1 MKLKTLSVGEV
12 NNYVKKLV
20 ENDFILKN
28 LNVKGEISNLKF
40 HSSGH
45 IYFSLKDENS
55 KVNCIMFKNNAV
67 NLDFRLE
74 EGMKVEIKARLG
86 VYHKEGTYQLYCENI
101 KKAGIGEFFEEFH
114 KLKKELSEEG
124 IFDEKY
130 KRALPKFPKRI
141 GIITARTG
149 AAVRDII
156 NVIQRRNKSL
166 DIILYPAK
174 VQGEN
179 AADSII
185 EGIRYF
191 NNEKSVDVIIL
202 GRGGGSIEELWA
214 FNNRDL
220 AYEIFNGRIPTVS
233 AVGHE
238 VDFTIS
244 DFVSDMRAPTP
255 SAAGELV
262 SPSLQ
267 EMINDL
273 LNKKEFLHR
282 AIDRKFLNAKRDVDL
297 LHKGLKGNNPKHI
310 IEKRIKEVNSLEE
323 KLNFLGKR
331 KIDKAKDELIALN
344 SILQTLNPLNTLGRG
359 YSVIMDKEDKVINE
373 VSELKKNDMVK
384 VIMKMARKETNYE
397 SMVSELN
404 EIVKQ
409 LENGDLTL
417 EQSIKSYENGV
428 KIANKLYK
436 KLSTLE
442 GKIKVVEDEKEEDF
456 GGYSNEY

>member
-101 KKAGIGEFFEEFH
+101 KKAGIGELFEEFH

-220 AYEIFNGRIPTVS
+220 AYEIFNSRIPTVS

-262 SPSLQ
+262 SPSLK

-273 LNKKEFLHR
+273 VNKKEFLHR

-384 VIMKMARKETNYE
+384 VIMKDGSVNIDIKII
-397 SMVSELN
+397 N
-404 EIVKQ
+404 E
-409 LENGDLTL
+409 
-417 EQSIKSYENGV
+417 
-428 KIANKLYK
+428 
-436 KLSTLE
+436 
-442 GKIKVVEDEKEEDF
+442 
-456 GGYSNEY
+456 

>member
-12 NNYVKKLV
+12 NNYVKKIV

-55 KVNCIMFKNNAV
+55 KINCIMFKNNAV

-101 KKAGIGEFFEEFH
+101 KKAGIGELFEEFH

-124 IFDEKY
+124 LFDEKY
-130 KRALPKFPKRI
+130 KRALPKYPKRI

-156 NVIQRRNKSL
+156 NVIQRRNKAL
-166 DIILYPAK
+166 DIVLYPAK
-174 VQGEN
+174 VQGLN
-179 AADSII
+179 AAESII

-214 FNNRDL
+214 FNNKEL
-220 AYEIFNGRIPTVS
+220 AYEIFNSRIPTVS

-273 LNKKEFLHR
+273 LNKKEFLQR
-282 AIDRKFLNAKRDVDL
+282 AVDRKFLNSKNNVDL
-297 LHKGLKGNNPKHI
+297 LYKGLKSNNPKSI
-310 IEKRIKEVNSLEE
+310 IEKRIKEVNRLEE

-331 KIDKAKDELIALN
+331 KIDKAKDELVALN

-359 YSVIMDKEDKVINE
+359 YSVIMDKNSKVINE
-373 VSELKKNDMVK
+373 VSELKKNNMVK
-384 VIMKMARKETNYE
+384 VIMKDGSVNIDIKII
-397 SMVSELN
+397 N
-404 EIVKQ
+404 E
-409 LENGDLTL
+409 
-417 EQSIKSYENGV
+417 
-428 KIANKLYK
+428 
-436 KLSTLE
+436 
-442 GKIKVVEDEKEEDF
+442 
-456 GGYSNEY
+456 

>member
-74 EGMKVEIKARLG
+74 EGMKVEIKARLD

-101 KKAGIGEFFEEFH
+101 KKAGIGELFEEFH

-214 FNNRDL
+214 FNNREL
-220 AYEIFNGRIPTVS
+220 AYEIFNSRIPTVS

-282 AIDRKFLNAKRDVDL
+282 AIDRKFLNAKKDVDL

-384 VIMKMARKETNYE
+384 VIMKDGSVNIDIKII
-397 SMVSELN
+397 N
-404 EIVKQ
+404 E
-409 LENGDLTL
+409 
-417 EQSIKSYENGV
+417 
-428 KIANKLYK
+428 
-436 KLSTLE
+436 
-442 GKIKVVEDEKEEDF
+442 
-456 GGYSNEY
+456 

>member
-74 EGMKVEIKARLG
+74 EGMKVEVKARLG

-101 KKAGIGEFFEEFH
+101 KKAGIGELFEEFH

-185 EGIRYF
+185 GGIRYF

-214 FNNRDL
+214 FNNREL
-220 AYEIFNGRIPTVS
+220 AYEIFNSRIPTVS

-282 AIDRKFLNAKRDVDL
+282 AIDRRFLNAKRDVDL
-297 LHKGLKGNNPKHI
+297 LYKGLKGNNPTHI
-310 IEKRIKEVNSLEE
+310 IEKRIKEVNTLEE

-359 YSVIMDKEDKVINE
+359 YSVIMDKEDKVINK

-384 VIMKMARKETNYE
+384 VIMKDGSVNIDIKII
-397 SMVSELN
+397 N
-404 EIVKQ
+404 E
-409 LENGDLTL
+409 
-417 EQSIKSYENGV
+417 
-428 KIANKLYK
+428 
-436 KLSTLE
+436 
-442 GKIKVVEDEKEEDF
+442 
-456 GGYSNEY
+456 

>member
-28 LNVKGEISNLKF
+28 INVKGEISNLKF

-74 EGMKVEIKARLG
+74 EGMRVEIKARLG

-101 KKAGIGEFFEEFH
+101 KKAGIGELFEEFH

-130 KRALPKFPKRI
+130 KRALPKFPKRV

-156 NVIQRRNKSL
+156 KVIQRRNKSL

-220 AYEIFNGRIPTVS
+220 AYEIFNSRIPTVS

-262 SPSLQ
+262 SPSLK

-273 LNKKEFLHR
+273 VNKKEFLHR
-282 AIDRKFLNAKRDVDL
+282 AIDRKFLNAKKDVDL

-384 VIMKMARKETNYE
+384 VIMKDGSVNIDIKII
-397 SMVSELN
+397 N
-404 EIVKQ
+404 E
-409 LENGDLTL
+409 
-417 EQSIKSYENGV
+417 
-428 KIANKLYK
+428 
-436 KLSTLE
+436 
-442 GKIKVVEDEKEEDF
+442 
-456 GGYSNEY
+456 

>member
-101 KKAGIGEFFEEFH
+101 KKAGIGELFEEFH

-214 FNNRDL
+214 FNNREL
-220 AYEIFNGRIPTVS
+220 AYEIFNSRIPTVS

-273 LNKKEFLHR
+273 VNKKEFLHR
-282 AIDRKFLNAKRDVDL
+282 AIDRKILNSKRDVDL
-297 LHKGLKGNNPKHI
+297 LYKGLKGNNPKHI

-384 VIMKMARKETNYE
+384 VIMKDGSVNIDIKII
-397 SMVSELN
+397 N
-404 EIVKQ
+404 E
-409 LENGDLTL
+409 
-417 EQSIKSYENGV
+417 
-428 KIANKLYK
+428 
-436 KLSTLE
+436 
-442 GKIKVVEDEKEEDF
+442 
-456 GGYSNEY
+456 

>member
-101 KKAGIGEFFEEFH
+101 KKAGIGELFEEFH

-149 AAVRDII
+149 AGVRDII

-220 AYEIFNGRIPTVS
+220 AYEIFNSRIPTVS

-273 LNKKEFLHR
+273 VNKKEFLHR
-282 AIDRKFLNAKRDVDL
+282 AIDRRFLNAKKDVDL

-331 KIDKAKDELIALN
+331 KIDKAKDDLIALN

-359 YSVIMDKEDKVINE
+359 YSVIMDKEDKVINK

-384 VIMKMARKETNYE
+384 VIMKDGSVNIDIKII
-397 SMVSELN
+397 N
-404 EIVKQ
+404 E
-409 LENGDLTL
+409 
-417 EQSIKSYENGV
+417 
-428 KIANKLYK
+428 
-436 KLSTLE
+436 
-442 GKIKVVEDEKEEDF
+442 
-456 GGYSNEY
+456 

>member
-101 KKAGIGEFFEEFH
+101 KKAGIGELFEEFH

-214 FNNRDL
+214 FNNRYL
-220 AYEIFNGRIPTVS
+220 AYEIFNSRIPTVS

-255 SAAGELV
+255 SSAGELV

-273 LNKKEFLHR
+273 VNKKEFLHR
-282 AIDRKFLNAKRDVDL
+282 AIDRKFLNSKRDVDL
-297 LHKGLKGNNPKHI
+297 LYKGLKGNNPKHI

-323 KLNFLGKR
+323 KLNFLEKR

-384 VIMKMARKETNYE
+384 VIMKDGSVNIDIKII
-397 SMVSELN
+397 N
-404 EIVKQ
+404 E
-409 LENGDLTL
+409 
-417 EQSIKSYENGV
+417 
-428 KIANKLYK
+428 
-436 KLSTLE
+436 
-442 GKIKVVEDEKEEDF
+442 
-456 GGYSNEY
+456 

>member
-101 KKAGIGEFFEEFH
+101 KKAGIGELFEEFH

-220 AYEIFNGRIPTVS
+220 AYEIFNSRIPTVS

-262 SPSLQ
+262 SPLLK

-273 LNKKEFLHR
+273 VNKKEFLHR
-282 AIDRKFLNAKRDVDL
+282 AIDRKFLNAKKDVDL

-384 VIMKMARKETNYE
+384 VIMKDGSVNIDIKII
-397 SMVSELN
+397 N
-404 EIVKQ
+404 E
-409 LENGDLTL
+409 
-417 EQSIKSYENGV
+417 
-428 KIANKLYK
+428 
-436 KLSTLE
+436 
-442 GKIKVVEDEKEEDF
+442 
-456 GGYSNEY
+456 

>member
-101 KKAGIGEFFEEFH
+101 KKAGIGELFEEFH

-124 IFDEKY
+124 IFDQKY

-220 AYEIFNGRIPTVS
+220 AYEIFNSRIPTVS

-273 LNKKEFLHR
+273 VNKKEFLHR
-282 AIDRKFLNAKRDVDL
+282 AIDRKFLNSKRDIDL
-297 LHKGLKGNNPKHI
+297 LYKGLKGNNPKHT

-384 VIMKMARKETNYE
+384 VIMKDGSVNIDIKII
-397 SMVSELN
+397 N
-404 EIVKQ
+404 E
-409 LENGDLTL
+409 
-417 EQSIKSYENGV
+417 
-428 KIANKLYK
+428 
-436 KLSTLE
+436 
-442 GKIKVVEDEKEEDF
+442 
-456 GGYSNEY
+456 

>member
-101 KKAGIGEFFEEFH
+101 KKAGIGELFEEFH

-156 NVIQRRNKSL
+156 NVIQRRNKAL

-220 AYEIFNGRIPTVS
+220 AYEIFNSRIPTVS

-282 AIDRKFLNAKRDVDL
+282 AIDRKFLNAKKDVDL

-359 YSVIMDKEDKVINE
+359 YSVIMDKEDKVINK

-384 VIMKMARKETNYE
+384 VIMKDGSVNIDIKII
-397 SMVSELN
+397 N
-404 EIVKQ
+404 E
-409 LENGDLTL
+409 
-417 EQSIKSYENGV
+417 
-428 KIANKLYK
+428 
-436 KLSTLE
+436 
-442 GKIKVVEDEKEEDF
+442 
-456 GGYSNEY
+456 

>member
-74 EGMKVEIKARLG
+74 EGTKVEIKARLG

-101 KKAGIGEFFEEFH
+101 KKSGIGELFEEFH

-214 FNNRDL
+214 FNNKEL
-220 AYEIFNGRIPTVS
+220 AYEIFNSRIPTVS

-262 SPSLQ
+262 SPSLK

-273 LNKKEFLHR
+273 VNKKEFLNR
-282 AIDRKFLNAKRDVDL
+282 AIDRRFLNSKRDVDL
-297 LHKGLKGNNPKHI
+297 LYKGLKGNNPKHI

-384 VIMKMARKETNYE
+384 VIMKDGSVNIDIKII
-397 SMVSELN
+397 N
-404 EIVKQ
+404 E
-409 LENGDLTL
+409 
-417 EQSIKSYENGV
+417 
-428 KIANKLYK
+428 
-436 KLSTLE
+436 
-442 GKIKVVEDEKEEDF
+442 
-456 GGYSNEY
+456 

>member
-101 KKAGIGEFFEEFH
+101 KKAGIGELFEEFH

-220 AYEIFNGRIPTVS
+220 AYEIFNSRIPTVS

-282 AIDRKFLNAKRDVDL
+282 AVDRRFLNSKRDVDL

-359 YSVIMDKEDKVINE
+359 YSVIMDKEDKVINK

-384 VIMKMARKETNYE
+384 VIMKDGSVNIDIKII
-397 SMVSELN
+397 N
-404 EIVKQ
+404 E
-409 LENGDLTL
+409 
-417 EQSIKSYENGV
+417 
-428 KIANKLYK
+428 
-436 KLSTLE
+436 
-442 GKIKVVEDEKEEDF
+442 
-456 GGYSNEY
+456 

>member
-101 KKAGIGEFFEEFH
+101 KKAGIGELFEEFH

-130 KRALPKFPKRI
+130 KRALPKFPKRV

-156 NVIQRRNKSL
+156 NVIQRRNKAL

-214 FNNRDL
+214 FNNREL
-220 AYEIFNGRIPTVS
+220 AYEIFNSRIPTVS

-282 AIDRKFLNAKRDVDL
+282 AIDRRFLNAKRDVDL
-297 LHKGLKGNNPKHI
+297 LYKGLKGNNPTHI

-331 KIDKAKDELIALN
+331 KIDKEKDELIALN

-359 YSVIMDKEDKVINE
+359 YSVIMDKEDKVINK

-384 VIMKMARKETNYE
+384 VIMKDGSVNIDIKII
-397 SMVSELN
+397 N
-404 EIVKQ
+404 E
-409 LENGDLTL
+409 
-417 EQSIKSYENGV
+417 
-428 KIANKLYK
+428 
-436 KLSTLE
+436 
-442 GKIKVVEDEKEEDF
+442 
-456 GGYSNEY
+456 

>member
-101 KKAGIGEFFEEFH
+101 KKAGIGELFEEFH

-214 FNNRDL
+214 FNNRYL
-220 AYEIFNGRIPTVS
+220 AYEIFNSRIPTVS

-273 LNKKEFLHR
+273 VNKKELLHR
-282 AIDRKFLNAKRDVDL
+282 AIDRKFLNSKRDVDL
-297 LHKGLKGNNPKHI
+297 LYKGLKGNNPKHI

-384 VIMKMARKETNYE
+384 VIMKDGSVNIDIKII
-397 SMVSELN
+397 N
-404 EIVKQ
+404 E
-409 LENGDLTL
+409 
-417 EQSIKSYENGV
+417 
-428 KIANKLYK
+428 
-436 KLSTLE
+436 
-442 GKIKVVEDEKEEDF
+442 
-456 GGYSNEY
+456 

>member
-101 KKAGIGEFFEEFH
+101 KKAGIGELFEEFH

-214 FNNRDL
+214 FNNKEL
-220 AYEIFNGRIPTVS
+220 AYEIFNSRIPTVS

-255 SAAGELV
+255 SASGELV

-273 LNKKEFLHR
+273 VNKKEFLHR
-282 AIDRKFLNAKRDVDL
+282 AIDRKFLNSKRDVDL
-297 LHKGLKGNNPKHI
+297 LYKGLKGNNPKHI

-359 YSVIMDKEDKVINE
+359 YSVIMDKEDKVINK

-384 VIMKMARKETNYE
+384 VIMKDGSVNIDIKII
-397 SMVSELN
+397 N
-404 EIVKQ
+404 E
-409 LENGDLTL
+409 
-417 EQSIKSYENGV
+417 
-428 KIANKLYK
+428 
-436 KLSTLE
+436 
-442 GKIKVVEDEKEEDF
+442 
-456 GGYSNEY
+456 

>member
-74 EGMKVEIKARLG
+74 EGVKVEIKARLG

-101 KKAGIGEFFEEFH
+101 KKAGIGELFEEFH

-202 GRGGGSIEELWA
+202 GRGGGSIEELWT

-220 AYEIFNGRIPTVS
+220 AYEIFNSRIPTVS

-282 AIDRKFLNAKRDVDL
+282 AIDRKFLNAKKDVDL

-359 YSVIMDKEDKVINE
+359 YSVIMDKKDKVINE

-384 VIMKMARKETNYE
+384 VIMKDGSVNIDIKII
-397 SMVSELN
+397 N
-404 EIVKQ
+404 E
-409 LENGDLTL
+409 
-417 EQSIKSYENGV
+417 
-428 KIANKLYK
+428 
-436 KLSTLE
+436 
-442 GKIKVVEDEKEEDF
+442 
-456 GGYSNEY
+456 

>member
-101 KKAGIGEFFEEFH
+101 KKAGIGELFEEFH

-214 FNNRDL
+214 FNNKDL
-220 AYEIFNGRIPTVS
+220 AYEIFNSRIPTVS

-282 AIDRKFLNAKRDVDL
+282 AVDRRFLNSKRDVDL

-359 YSVIMDKEDKVINE
+359 YSVIMDKEDKVINK

-384 VIMKMARKETNYE
+384 VIMKDGSVNIDIKII
-397 SMVSELN
+397 N
-404 EIVKQ
+404 E
-409 LENGDLTL
+409 
-417 EQSIKSYENGV
+417 
-428 KIANKLYK
+428 
-436 KLSTLE
+436 
-442 GKIKVVEDEKEEDF
+442 
-456 GGYSNEY
+456 

>member
-101 KKAGIGEFFEEFH
+101 KKAGIGELFEEFH

-156 NVIQRRNKSL
+156 NVIQRINKSL

-202 GRGGGSIEELWA
+202 GRGGGSIEELWT

-220 AYEIFNGRIPTVS
+220 AYEIFNSRIPTVS

-282 AIDRKFLNAKRDVDL
+282 AIDRKFLNAKKDVDL

-359 YSVIMDKEDKVINE
+359 YSVIMDKEDKVINK

-384 VIMKMARKETNYE
+384 VIMKDGSVNIDIKII
-397 SMVSELN
+397 N
-404 EIVKQ
+404 E
-409 LENGDLTL
+409 
-417 EQSIKSYENGV
+417 
-428 KIANKLYK
+428 
-436 KLSTLE
+436 
-442 GKIKVVEDEKEEDF
+442 
-456 GGYSNEY
+456 

>member
-101 KKAGIGEFFEEFH
+101 KKAGIGELFEEFH

-124 IFDEKY
+124 IFYQKY

-220 AYEIFNGRIPTVS
+220 AYEIFNSRIPTVS

-262 SPSLQ
+262 SPSLK

-282 AIDRKFLNAKRDVDL
+282 AIDRKFLNAKKDVDL

-384 VIMKMARKETNYE
+384 VIMKDGSVNIDIKII
-397 SMVSELN
+397 N
-404 EIVKQ
+404 E
-409 LENGDLTL
+409 
-417 EQSIKSYENGV
+417 
-428 KIANKLYK
+428 
-436 KLSTLE
+436 
-442 GKIKVVEDEKEEDF
+442 
-456 GGYSNEY
+456 

>member
-101 KKAGIGEFFEEFH
+101 KKAGIGELFEEFH

-141 GIITARTG
+141 GIITAKTG

-202 GRGGGSIEELWA
+202 GRGGGSIEELWT

-220 AYEIFNGRIPTVS
+220 AYEIFNSRIPTVS

-297 LHKGLKGNNPKHI
+297 LHKGLKGNNPKDI

-359 YSVIMDKEDKVINE
+359 YSVIMDKEDKVINN

-384 VIMKMARKETNYE
+384 VIMKDGSVNIDIKII
-397 SMVSELN
+397 N
-404 EIVKQ
+404 E
-409 LENGDLTL
+409 
-417 EQSIKSYENGV
+417 
-428 KIANKLYK
+428 
-436 KLSTLE
+436 
-442 GKIKVVEDEKEEDF
+442 
-456 GGYSNEY
+456 

>member
-101 KKAGIGEFFEEFH
+101 KKAGIGELFEEFH

-220 AYEIFNGRIPTVS
+220 AYEIFNSRIPTVS

-273 LNKKEFLHR
+273 VNKKEFLHR
-282 AIDRKFLNAKRDVDL
+282 AIDRKFLNAKKDVDL

-384 VIMKMARKETNYE
+384 VIMKDGSVNIDIKII
-397 SMVSELN
+397 N
-404 EIVKQ
+404 E
-409 LENGDLTL
+409 
-417 EQSIKSYENGV
+417 
-428 KIANKLYK
+428 
-436 KLSTLE
+436 
-442 GKIKVVEDEKEEDF
+442 
-456 GGYSNEY
+456 

>member
-101 KKAGIGEFFEEFH
+101 KKAGIGELFEEFH

-220 AYEIFNGRIPTVS
+220 AYEIFNSRIPTVS

-282 AIDRKFLNAKRDVDL
+282 AVDRRFLNSKRDVDL

-359 YSVIMDKEDKVINE
+359 YSVIMDKKDKVINE

-384 VIMKMARKETNYE
+384 VIMKDGSVNIDIKII
-397 SMVSELN
+397 N
-404 EIVKQ
+404 E
-409 LENGDLTL
+409 
-417 EQSIKSYENGV
+417 
-428 KIANKLYK
+428 
-436 KLSTLE
+436 
-442 GKIKVVEDEKEEDF
+442 
-456 GGYSNEY
+456 

>member
-28 LNVKGEISNLKF
+28 LNVKGEISNLKS

-101 KKAGIGEFFEEFH
+101 KKAGIGELFEEFH

-141 GIITARTG
+141 GIITAKTG

-202 GRGGGSIEELWA
+202 GRGGGFIEELWA

-220 AYEIFNGRIPTVS
+220 AYEIFNSRIPTVS

-297 LHKGLKGNNPKHI
+297 LYKGLKGNNPKDI

-359 YSVIMDKEDKVINE
+359 YSVIMDKEDKVINN

-384 VIMKMARKETNYE
+384 VIMKDGSVNIDIKII
-397 SMVSELN
+397 N
-404 EIVKQ
+404 E
-409 LENGDLTL
+409 
-417 EQSIKSYENGV
+417 
-428 KIANKLYK
+428 
-436 KLSTLE
+436 
-442 GKIKVVEDEKEEDF
+442 
-456 GGYSNEY
+456 

>member
-101 KKAGIGEFFEEFH
+101 KKAGIGELFEEFH

-220 AYEIFNGRIPTVS
+220 AYEIFNSRIPTVS

-384 VIMKMARKETNYE
+384 VIMKDGSVNIDIKII
-397 SMVSELN
+397 N
-404 EIVKQ
+404 E
-409 LENGDLTL
+409 
-417 EQSIKSYENGV
+417 
-428 KIANKLYK
+428 
-436 KLSTLE
+436 
-442 GKIKVVEDEKEEDF
+442 
-456 GGYSNEY
+456 

>member
-101 KKAGIGEFFEEFH
+101 KKAGIGELFEEFH

-130 KRALPKFPKRI
+130 KRALPKLPKRI

-220 AYEIFNGRIPTVS
+220 AYEIFNSRIPTVS

-282 AIDRKFLNAKRDVDL
+282 AIDRKFLNAKKDVDL

-359 YSVIMDKEDKVINE
+359 YSVIMDKEDKVINK

-384 VIMKMARKETNYE
+384 VIMKDGSVNIDIKII
-397 SMVSELN
+397 N
-404 EIVKQ
+404 E
-409 LENGDLTL
+409 
-417 EQSIKSYENGV
+417 
-428 KIANKLYK
+428 
-436 KLSTLE
+436 
-442 GKIKVVEDEKEEDF
+442 
-456 GGYSNEY
+456 

>member
-28 LNVKGEISNLKF
+28 LNVKGEISNLKS

-101 KKAGIGEFFEEFH
+101 KKAGIGELFEEFH

-141 GIITARTG
+141 GIITAKTG

-202 GRGGGSIEELWA
+202 GRGGGFIEELWA

-220 AYEIFNGRIPTVS
+220 AYEIFNSRIPTVS

-282 AIDRKFLNAKRDVDL
+282 AIDIKFLNAKRDVDL
-297 LHKGLKGNNPKHI
+297 LHKGLKGNNPKDI

-359 YSVIMDKEDKVINE
+359 YSVIMDKEDKVINN

-384 VIMKMARKETNYE
+384 VIMKDGSVNIDIKII
-397 SMVSELN
+397 N
-404 EIVKQ
+404 E
-409 LENGDLTL
+409 
-417 EQSIKSYENGV
+417 
-428 KIANKLYK
+428 
-436 KLSTLE
+436 
-442 GKIKVVEDEKEEDF
+442 
-456 GGYSNEY
+456 

>member
-101 KKAGIGEFFEEFH
+101 KKAGIGELFEEFH

-141 GIITARTG
+141 GIITAKTG

-202 GRGGGSIEELWA
+202 GRGGGFIEELWA

-220 AYEIFNGRIPTVS
+220 AYEIFNSRIPTVS

-297 LHKGLKGNNPKHI
+297 LYKGLKGNNPKDI

-323 KLNFLGKR
+323 KLNFLGKS

-359 YSVIMDKEDKVINE
+359 YSVIMDKEDKVINN

-384 VIMKMARKETNYE
+384 VIMKDGSVNIDIKII
-397 SMVSELN
+397 N
-404 EIVKQ
+404 E
-409 LENGDLTL
+409 
-417 EQSIKSYENGV
+417 
-428 KIANKLYK
+428 
-436 KLSTLE
+436 
-442 GKIKVVEDEKEEDF
+442 
-456 GGYSNEY
+456 

>member
-101 KKAGIGEFFEEFH
+101 KKAGIGELFEEFH

-202 GRGGGSIEELWA
+202 GRGGGSIEELWT

-220 AYEIFNGRIPTVS
+220 AYEIFNSRIPTVS

-282 AIDRKFLNAKRDVDL
+282 AIDRKFLNAKKDVDL

-344 SILQTLNPLNTLGRG
+344 SILQTLNPLNILGRG
-359 YSVIMDKEDKVINE
+359 YSVIMDKKDKVINE

-384 VIMKMARKETNYE
+384 VIMKDGSVNIDIKII
-397 SMVSELN
+397 N
-404 EIVKQ
+404 E
-409 LENGDLTL
+409 
-417 EQSIKSYENGV
+417 
-428 KIANKLYK
+428 
-436 KLSTLE
+436 
-442 GKIKVVEDEKEEDF
+442 
-456 GGYSNEY
+456 

>member
-28 LNVKGEISNLKF
+28 LNVKGEISNLKS

-101 KKAGIGEFFEEFH
+101 KKAGIGELFEEFH

-156 NVIQRRNKSL
+156 NVIQRRNKFL

-202 GRGGGSIEELWA
+202 GRGGGFIEELWA

-220 AYEIFNGRIPTVS
+220 AYEIFNSRIPTVS

-297 LHKGLKGNNPKHI
+297 LYKGLKGNNPKDI

-359 YSVIMDKEDKVINE
+359 YSVIMDKEDKVINN

-384 VIMKMARKETNYE
+384 VIMKDGSVNIDIKII
-397 SMVSELN
+397 N
-404 EIVKQ
+404 E
-409 LENGDLTL
+409 
-417 EQSIKSYENGV
+417 
-428 KIANKLYK
+428 
-436 KLSTLE
+436 
-442 GKIKVVEDEKEEDF
+442 
-456 GGYSNEY
+456 

>member
-101 KKAGIGEFFEEFH
+101 KKAGIGELFEEFH

-141 GIITARTG
+141 GVITARTG

-179 AADSII
+179 AVDSII

-220 AYEIFNGRIPTVS
+220 AYEIFNSRIPTVS

-255 SAAGELV
+255 SVAGELV

-359 YSVIMDKEDKVINE
+359 YSVIMDKEDKVINK

-384 VIMKMARKETNYE
+384 VIMKDGSVNIDIKII
-397 SMVSELN
+397 N
-404 EIVKQ
+404 E
-409 LENGDLTL
+409 
-417 EQSIKSYENGV
+417 
-428 KIANKLYK
+428 
-436 KLSTLE
+436 
-442 GKIKVVEDEKEEDF
+442 
-456 GGYSNEY
+456 

>member
-74 EGMKVEIKARLG
+74 EGMRVEIKARLG

-101 KKAGIGEFFEEFH
+101 KKAGIGELFEEFH

-130 KRALPKFPKRI
+130 KRALPKFPKRV

-156 NVIQRRNKSL
+156 KVIQRRNKSL

-220 AYEIFNGRIPTVS
+220 AYEIFNSRIPTVS

-262 SPSLQ
+262 SPSLK

-273 LNKKEFLHR
+273 VNKKEFLHR
-282 AIDRKFLNAKRDVDL
+282 SIDRKFLNAKKDVDL
-297 LHKGLKGNNPKHI
+297 LHKWLKGNNPKHI

-384 VIMKMARKETNYE
+384 VIMKDGSVNIDIKII
-397 SMVSELN
+397 N
-404 EIVKQ
+404 E
-409 LENGDLTL
+409 
-417 EQSIKSYENGV
+417 
-428 KIANKLYK
+428 
-436 KLSTLE
+436 
-442 GKIKVVEDEKEEDF
+442 
-456 GGYSNEY
+456 

>member
-101 KKAGIGEFFEEFH
+101 KKAGIGELFEEFH

-156 NVIQRRNKSL
+156 NVIQRRNKAL

-214 FNNRDL
+214 FNNREL
-220 AYEIFNGRIPTVS
+220 AYEIFNSRIPTVS

-273 LNKKEFLHR
+273 VNKKEFLHR
-282 AIDRKFLNAKRDVDL
+282 AIDRRFLNAKKDVDL
-297 LHKGLKGNNPKHI
+297 LHKGLKCNNPKHI

-384 VIMKMARKETNYE
+384 VIMKDGSVNIDIKII
-397 SMVSELN
+397 N
-404 EIVKQ
+404 E
-409 LENGDLTL
+409 
-417 EQSIKSYENGV
+417 
-428 KIANKLYK
+428 
-436 KLSTLE
+436 
-442 GKIKVVEDEKEEDF
+442 
-456 GGYSNEY
+456 

>member
-101 KKAGIGEFFEEFH
+101 KKAGIGELFEEFH

-130 KRALPKFPKRI
+130 KRALPKFPKRV

-156 NVIQRRNKSL
+156 KVIQRRNKSL

-220 AYEIFNGRIPTVS
+220 AYEIFNSRIPTVS

-262 SPSLQ
+262 SPSLK

-273 LNKKEFLHR
+273 VNKKEFLHR
-282 AIDRKFLNAKRDVDL
+282 AIDRKFLNAKKDVDL

-384 VIMKMARKETNYE
+384 VIMKDGSVNIDIKII
-397 SMVSELN
+397 N
-404 EIVKQ
+404 E
-409 LENGDLTL
+409 
-417 EQSIKSYENGV
+417 
-428 KIANKLYK
+428 
-436 KLSTLE
+436 
-442 GKIKVVEDEKEEDF
+442 
-456 GGYSNEY
+456 

>member
-101 KKAGIGEFFEEFH
+101 KKAGIGELFEEFH

-156 NVIQRRNKSL
+156 NVIQRRNKAL

-214 FNNRDL
+214 FNNREL
-220 AYEIFNGRIPTVS
+220 AYEIFNSRIPTVS

-262 SPSLQ
+262 SPSLK

-297 LHKGLKGNNPKHI
+297 LYKGLKGNNPTHI
-310 IEKRIKEVNSLEE
+310 IEKRIKEVNTLEE

-359 YSVIMDKEDKVINE
+359 YSVIMDKEDKVINK

-384 VIMKMARKETNYE
+384 VIMKDGSVNIDIKII
-397 SMVSELN
+397 N
-404 EIVKQ
+404 E
-409 LENGDLTL
+409 
-417 EQSIKSYENGV
+417 
-428 KIANKLYK
+428 
-436 KLSTLE
+436 
-442 GKIKVVEDEKEEDF
+442 
-456 GGYSNEY
+456 

>member
-101 KKAGIGEFFEEFH
+101 KKAGIGELFEEFH

-191 NNEKSVDVIIL
+191 NNKKSVDVIIL
-202 GRGGGSIEELWA
+202 GRGGGSIEELWV
-214 FNNRDL
+214 FNNRYL
-220 AYEIFNGRIPTVS
+220 AYEIFNSRIPTVS

-273 LNKKEFLHR
+273 VNKKEFLHR
-282 AIDRKFLNAKRDVDL
+282 AIDRKFLNSKRDVDL
-297 LHKGLKGNNPKHI
+297 LYKGLKGNNPKHT
-310 IEKRIKEVNSLEE
+310 IEKRIKEVNTLEE

-384 VIMKMARKETNYE
+384 VIMKDGSVNIDIKII
-397 SMVSELN
+397 N
-404 EIVKQ
+404 E
-409 LENGDLTL
+409 
-417 EQSIKSYENGV
+417 
-428 KIANKLYK
+428 
-436 KLSTLE
+436 
-442 GKIKVVEDEKEEDF
+442 
-456 GGYSNEY
+456 

>member
-74 EGMKVEIKARLG
+74 EGMKVEVKARLG

-101 KKAGIGEFFEEFH
+101 KKAGIGELFEEFH

-156 NVIQRRNKSL
+156 NVIQRRNKAL

-214 FNNRDL
+214 FNNREL
-220 AYEIFNGRIPTVS
+220 AYEIFNSRIPTVS

-282 AIDRKFLNAKRDVDL
+282 AIDRRFLNAKRDVDL
-297 LHKGLKGNNPKHI
+297 LHKGLKGNNPTHI
-310 IEKRIKEVNSLEE
+310 IEKRIKEVNTLEE

-359 YSVIMDKEDKVINE
+359 YSVIMDKEDKVINK

-384 VIMKMARKETNYE
+384 VIMKDGSVNIDIKII
-397 SMVSELN
+397 N
-404 EIVKQ
+404 E
-409 LENGDLTL
+409 
-417 EQSIKSYENGV
+417 
-428 KIANKLYK
+428 
-436 KLSTLE
+436 
-442 GKIKVVEDEKEEDF
+442 
-456 GGYSNEY
+456 

>member
-101 KKAGIGEFFEEFH
+101 KKAGIGELFEEFH

-214 FNNRDL
+214 FNNRYL
-220 AYEIFNGRIPTVS
+220 AYEIFNSRIPTVS

-273 LNKKEFLHR
+273 VNKKEFLHR
-282 AIDRKFLNAKRDVDL
+282 AIDRKFLNSKRDVDL
-297 LHKGLKGNNPKHI
+297 LYKGLKGNNPKHI

-359 YSVIMDKEDKVINE
+359 YSLIMDKEDKVINE

-384 VIMKMARKETNYE
+384 VIMKDGSVNIDIKII
-397 SMVSELN
+397 N
-404 EIVKQ
+404 E
-409 LENGDLTL
+409 
-417 EQSIKSYENGV
+417 
-428 KIANKLYK
+428 
-436 KLSTLE
+436 
-442 GKIKVVEDEKEEDF
+442 
-456 GGYSNEY
+456 

>member
-101 KKAGIGEFFEEFH
+101 KKAGIGELFEEFH

-220 AYEIFNGRIPTVS
+220 AYEIFNSRIPTVS

-273 LNKKEFLHR
+273 VNKKEFLHR
-282 AIDRKFLNAKRDVDL
+282 AIDRKFLNSKRDIDL
-297 LHKGLKGNNPKHI
+297 LYKGLKGNNPKHT

-384 VIMKMARKETNYE
+384 VIMKDGSVNIDIKII
-397 SMVSELN
+397 N
-404 EIVKQ
+404 E
-409 LENGDLTL
+409 
-417 EQSIKSYENGV
+417 
-428 KIANKLYK
+428 
-436 KLSTLE
+436 
-442 GKIKVVEDEKEEDF
+442 
-456 GGYSNEY
+456 

>member
-101 KKAGIGEFFEEFH
+101 KKAGIGELFEEFH

-124 IFDEKY
+124 IFDQKY

-220 AYEIFNGRIPTVS
+220 AYEIFNSRIPTVS

-262 SPSLQ
+262 SPSLK

-273 LNKKEFLHR
+273 VNKKEFLHR

-359 YSVIMDKEDKVINE
+359 YSVIMDKKDKVINK

-384 VIMKMARKETNYE
+384 VIMKDGSVNIDIKII
-397 SMVSELN
+397 N
-404 EIVKQ
+404 E
-409 LENGDLTL
+409 
-417 EQSIKSYENGV
+417 
-428 KIANKLYK
+428 
-436 KLSTLE
+436 
-442 GKIKVVEDEKEEDF
+442 
-456 GGYSNEY
+456 